1 MKKISVSSTGHK
13 VNKII
18 AGYSQEIEGSVS
30 GARHF
35 CGETFDVTSDVLQ
48 SVVDHLKF
56 RGGSIELKDHSGTLL
71 TLSVNISTKAA

>member
-35 CGETFDVTSDVLQ
+35 CDETFDVTSDVLQ
-48 SVVDHLKF
+48 SVVDHLRF
-56 RGGSIELKDHSGTLL
+56 RGGAIDFKDHTGALL
-71 TLSVNISTKAA
+71 TLSVNNSTKAA